1 MQCDLALAQACSRV
15 AKPTSACC
23 QPLTASAT
31 HRCWNYLMRLAA
43 AVVNIVVGNSGLL
56 RLAELHQS
64 YNDSCTYLT
73 FSIVSSLSALQAVLL
88 TLVVFLQLFISRSAG
103 DIVQR
108 ISRRNFYTICCDPL
122 RLSHCQTD
130 GLRHTII
137 SLLHFL
143 SGAHCMSSSGGAEL
157 FWSCTSVQNMHL
169 FYSFVE
175 VALPP
180 GPSHQTL
187 SGSTLGRSCGQ
198 LRATSSPG
206 LVFNRIRCFVPFGY
220 LGFMLFR

>member
-1 MQCDLALAQACSRV
+1 
-15 AKPTSACC
+15 
-23 QPLTASAT
+23 
-31 HRCWNYLMRLAA
+31 MRLAA

-103 DIVQR
+103 DIFQR

-122 RLSHCQTD
+122 RLSHCQSD
-130 GLRHTII
+130 GLRHAII
-137 SLLHFL
+137 SLPHFL
-143 SGAHCMSSSGGAEL
+143 SGALLHVIFWGRRALLEL
-157 FWSCTSVQNMHL
+157 HVRPKYVLVW
-169 FYSFVE
+169 SFVE

-180 GPSHQTL
+180 GPSHQSL

-198 LRATSSPG
+198 IRATSSPG
-206 LVFNRIRCFVPFGY
+206 PVFNRI
-220 LGFMLFR
+220 